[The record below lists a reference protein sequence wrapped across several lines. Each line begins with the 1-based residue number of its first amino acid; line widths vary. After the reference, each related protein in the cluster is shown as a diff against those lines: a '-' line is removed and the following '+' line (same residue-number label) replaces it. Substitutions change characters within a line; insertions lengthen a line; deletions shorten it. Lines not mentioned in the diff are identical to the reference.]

1 MDTTIENNTEWTFDK
16 GTTPEGNQRKVL
28 DYLNDRVALVVDG
41 YRAGRWVEDRTTI
54 IGDDFSMKVDMYH
67 IFSDRICE
75 DMLYCTIDIHVTRHK
90 SDGRTEESSIDYDG
104 RFPFKYKGHPT
115 DFSHVAEDYIMP
127 NSYDA
132 AFGLESIH
140 TRPLIVSDTSDEEPQ
155 RGFLSRLFNSRK
167 ALAVS

>member
-1 MDTTIENNTEWTFDK
+1 MDTTIENNTGWTFDK

-41 YRAGRWVEDRTTI
+41 YRAERRVKDSTTI
-54 IGDDFSMKVDMYH
+54 TGDDFSMKVDMEY
-67 IFSDRICE
+67 ICGGICE
-75 DMLYCTIDIHVTRHK
+75 SMLYCTIHIHVTRHK

-104 RFPFKYKGHPT
+104 RFPFEYKGHPT

-140 TRPLIVSDTSDEEPQ
+140 TSPLIVSDTSDEEP
-155 RGFLSRLFNSRK
+155 REGFLSRLFNGRK